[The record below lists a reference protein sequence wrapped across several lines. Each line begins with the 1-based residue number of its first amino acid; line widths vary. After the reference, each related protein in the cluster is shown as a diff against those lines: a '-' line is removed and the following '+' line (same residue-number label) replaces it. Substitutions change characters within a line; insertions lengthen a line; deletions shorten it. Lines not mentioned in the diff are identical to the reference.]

1 MTLTSCL
8 NTKLFVGGYTIMT
21 EMIGFIGLGNLGLPI
36 ATNLLNSGYALTV
49 YNRTASKAASLVA
62 QGASLASRPAEAV
75 SAGGIVATL
84 LWDDS
89 SVESVVMS
97 DGFLEKLGT
106 GGVHISMS
114 TLSPDTSRKLAALH
128 AEHGSILVEA
138 PIFGTPEA
146 AVAREL
152 STPMAGPQKAK
163 ERIRPILEAMGG
175 LNIFDFGE
183 EVGAANQ
190 VKLVGNFM
198 IASAVYT
205 IKEALTMVEKN
216 GGDPKAVMDMLT
228 QTLFNAPIYKRYG
241 QVVVAKEDHLFT
253 RNKIPL
259 KDVGIFK
266 KTSEQVDSPVPMSSL
281 LYDLLSMEQG
291 PD

>member
-1 MTLTSCL
+1 MTLALCL
-8 NTKLFVGGYTIMT
+8 IINFLLGGLKIMKDT
-21 EMIGFIGLGNLGLPI
+21 IGFIGLGNLGLPM
-36 ATNLLNSGYALTV
+36 ATNLLNTGYALRV

-62 QGASLASRPAEAV
+62 QGARLASRPVEAV
-75 SAGGIVATL
+75 TTGGIVVTI
-84 LWDDS
+84 LWDDA
-89 SVESVVMS
+89 SVESIVMS
-97 DGFLEKLGT
+97 DGFLEQLGSE
-106 GGVHISMS
+106 GIHVSMS

-138 PIFGTPEA
+138 PVFGVPQA
-146 AVAREL
+146 AVARQL
-152 STPMAGPQKAK
+152 SVPMAGPQKAK

-205 IKEALTMVEKN
+205 IREALTMVEKN
-216 GGDPKAVMDMLT
+216 GGDPKAVIDMLT

-241 QVVVAKEDHLFT
+241 QMVVDKEDHLFT
-253 RNKIPL
+253 QNKIPL

-266 KTSEQVDSPVPMSSL
+266 KTSQQVDSPVPMSSL
-281 LYDLLSMEQG
+281 LYDLLSSEQG
-291 PD
+291 QD

>member
-1 MTLTSCL
+1 MNET
-8 NTKLFVGGYTIMT
+8 
-21 EMIGFIGLGNLGLPI
+21 IGFIGLGNLGLPM
-36 ATNLLNSGYALTV
+36 ATNLLNVGYSLTV

-62 QGASLASRPAEAV
+62 QGARLASQPVEAV
-75 SAGGIVATL
+75 TAGGIIATI
-84 LWDDS
+84 LWDDA
-89 SVESVVMS
+89 SVESIVMS

-114 TLSPDTSRKLAALH
+114 TVSPDTSRKLAALH

-138 PIFGTPEA
+138 PIFGVPQA
-146 AVAREL
+146 AVARQL
-152 STPMAGPQKAK
+152 SIPMAGPQRAK
-163 ERIRPILEAMGG
+163 ECVRPILEAMGG

-198 IASAVYT
+198 ITSAVYT
-205 IKEALTMVEKN
+205 IREALAMVEKN
-216 GGDPKAVMDMLT
+216 GGDPKAVIDMLT

-241 QVVVAKEDHLFT
+241 QMVVDKEDHLYT
-253 RNKIPL
+253 QNKIPL

-266 KTSEQVDSPVPMSSL
+266 KTSQHVESPTPMSSL
-281 LYDLLSMEQG
+281 LYDLLSSEQG
-291 PD
+291 QG

>member
-1 MTLTSCL
+1 MFEY
-8 NTKLFVGGYTIMT
+8 KFFVGGLKIMNET
-21 EMIGFIGLGNLGLPI
+21 IGFIGLGNLGLPM
-36 ATNLLNSGYALTV
+36 ATNLLNAGYSLTV

-62 QGASLASRPAEAV
+62 QGARLASQPVEAV
-75 SAGGIVATL
+75 TAGGIIATI
-84 LWDDS
+84 LWDDA
-89 SVESVVMS
+89 SVESIVMS

-114 TLSPDTSRKLAALH
+114 TVSPDTSRKLAALH

-138 PIFGTPEA
+138 PIFGVPQA
-146 AVAREL
+146 AVTRQL
-152 STPMAGPQKAK
+152 SIPMAGPQRAK
-163 ERIRPILEAMGG
+163 ECVRPILEAMGG

-198 IASAVYT
+198 ITSAVYT
-205 IKEALTMVEKN
+205 IREALAMVEKN
-216 GGDPKAVMDMLT
+216 GGDPKAVIDMLT

-241 QVVVAKEDHLFT
+241 QMVVDKEDHLYT
-253 RNKIPL
+253 QNKIPL

-266 KTSEQVDSPVPMSSL
+266 KTSQHVESPTPMSSL
-281 LYDLLSMEQG
+281 LYDLLSSEQG
-291 PD
+291 QG